1 MSKLVAFGAACN
13 TEIVVVVVVVNV
25 VVVVVVVVNVD
36 VVVVN
41 VAVALNG
48 FLMKMRVLL
57 QTIK

>member
-1 MSKLVAFGAACN
+1 MAFGAACN
-13 TEIVVVVVVVNV
+13 TEIVVVVVVAV
-25 VVVVVVVVNVD
+25 VVDVHIV